1 MMPRRVT
8 PFAAMTDRRRRVHEL
23 VLALMAQ
30 RSDLELLDDHGLAA
44 SGSATNASEAGNW
57 LERNRRLLQ
66 RYQALVRTAVTLEA
80 LIDQEVGGTRL
91 GGPDTT
97 SGIATNPDSAA
108 ASAPEQ
114 P

>member
-8 PFAAMTDRRRRVHEL
+8 PFAAMTDRHRRVHEL

-44 SGSATNASEAGNW
+44 SVAAANASEAGNW

-80 LIDQEVGGTRL
+80 LIDQEVGETTRL
-91 GGPDTT
+91 G
-97 SGIATNPDSAA
+97 AA
-108 ASAPEQ
+108 DNTAEQ

>member
-1 MMPRRVT
+1 
-8 PFAAMTDRRRRVHEL
+8 MTDRHRRVHEL

-44 SGSATNASEAGNW
+44 SVAAANASEAGNW

-80 LIDQEVGGTRL
+80 LIDQEVGETTRL
-91 GGPDTT
+91 G
-97 SGIATNPDSAA
+97 AA
-108 ASAPEQ
+108 DNTAEQ